1 MNEPHV
7 WREPSKMNKFI
18 KWFRGTPVPKYLA
31 GKNESTNSREPSEPN
46 EPHVVREPHNMS
58 KTIYPNFREVEGELF
73 LVLNEPNGTE
83 ILHEKLNAGEGWRLV
98 MQLMEYLKISR

>member
-31 GKNESTNSREPSEPN
+31 GKNE
-46 EPHVVREPHNMS
+46 PHVVREPYSMS

-73 LVLNEPNGTE
+73 LVLYEPNGTE
-83 ILHEKLNAGEGWRLV
+83 ILHEKLNSGEGWRLV